1 MQAVRAEQA
10 RARVARPPDVTLLI
24 LAVVLTAVGIVA
36 VYSASFAQAFVEYQN
51 VQYFAIR
58 QTMAA
63 VIGGVAMVFFMRI
76 DYHVLKHLSTVMM
89 LVALVG
95 LVVVL
100 IPSIGV
106 ESNGSRRWLPAGPFP
121 PVQPSEFAKLAL
133 IIYLSAWLSTRGSS
147 LKMWGR
153 AFFPFVG
160 MVGTFC
166 ALVVIEPD
174 FGTTI
179 IITLT
184 TVTIFFMSG
193 AAWSHLAALVG
204 IGAVMT
210 PFIILTESYR
220 ISRFMSFIDPSAD
233 PSGSG
238 FHITQI
244 MIALGSGGLHGLGLG
259 ESRQKFF
266 YVPGAHTDGIF
277 AIVGEETGFIGCL
290 VVLLLLASLVYR
302 GFRVSRAAPDAFGS
316 LLAMG
321 ITSWLALQAII
332 NLGGVTQSIPL
343 TGIPMP
349 MLSYGGSALVATL
362 AGIGILLSVSRYA
375 QEQKDDS
382 RWQETNRQDGAR

>member
-1 MQAVRAEQA
+1 MQAVRAENA
-10 RARVARPPDVTLLI
+10 RARVARPPDVTLLL
-24 LAVVLTAVGIVA
+24 LAMVITAVGIVA
-36 VYSASFAQAFVEYQN
+36 VYSASFAQAFVEYEN
-51 VQYFAIR
+51 VKYFAIR

-63 VIGGVAMVFFMRI
+63 VIGGVAMLFFMRI
-76 DYHVLKHLSTVMM
+76 DYHVLKHLSTLMM
-89 LVALVG
+89 LASLIG
-95 LVVVL
+95 LVAVL
-100 IPSIGV
+100 IPSVGV
-106 ESNGSRRWLPAGPFP
+106 ESNGARRWLPAGPFP
-121 PVQPSEFAKLAL
+121 PIQPSEFAKLAL
-133 IIYLSAWLSTRGSS
+133 IIYLSAWLSTRGNS

-153 AFFPFVG
+153 AFFPFVA
-160 MVGTFC
+160 MVGLFA
-166 ALVVIEPD
+166 ALVMVEPD

-184 TVTIFFMSG
+184 TITIFFMSG

-220 ISRFMSFIDPSAD
+220 LSRFMSFIDPGAD
-233 PSGSG
+233 PSGAG

-244 MIALGSGGLHGLGLG
+244 LIALGSGGLHGLGLG

-277 AIVGEETGFIGCL
+277 AIVGEETGFIGCM
-290 VVLLLLASLVYR
+290 VVLLLLGALVYR
-302 GFRVSRAAPDAFGS
+302 GFRISRTAPDGFGALVS
-316 LLAMG
+316 MG
-321 ITSWLALQAII
+321 VTSWIALQALI

-349 MLSYGGSALVATL
+349 MLSYGGSALIATL

-382 RWQETNRQDGAR
+382 RWQETNRQDGGR